1 MSEASNLLGFT
12 IKLKYII
19 IVLLMLSPL
28 TFADNRPGFV
38 CGKFNGHVM
47 EVPANYIIYWAEY
60 EGASIW
66 NPDFI
71 YNKKGCEANFRV
83 LPMIINWPDMQ
94 AGDQEEWWKKKR
106 GFDGLTI
113 SVEPLQKTDPDVT
126 YMRNFYLKKRE
137 DKRFDPMMY
146 HQELNLYSVKVTK
159 KSVRS
164 KLADRSSRY
173 FFDENINNYYW
184 AEIDGRI
191 PVVFDCMW
199 LPLKKRYYT
208 CEAMFVMPEIGVFV
222 EVIFTPEKLLQWQE
236 IVSKTQQFLLSKIKH

>member
-1 MSEASNLLGFT
+1 MSEASNLFGFT

-94 AGDQEEWWKKKR
+94 AGDQEEWWK
-106 GFDGLTI
+106 
-113 SVEPLQKTDPDVT
+113 
-126 YMRNFYLKKRE
+126 KKRE